1 LQKEEAMDWSVLMA
15 VILVAAY
22 AGYLIGLF
30 VRGTFIE
37 HGGGGGGETPPEPL
51 PRTPSGTLTDFELW
65 ELEVVGRAA
74 ARA

>member
-1 LQKEEAMDWSVLMA
+1 MDWPVLTA
-15 VILVAAY
+15 VTLVGAY
-22 AGYLIGLF
+22 AGYLIGLL

-37 HGGGGGGETPPEPL
+37 HGGGRGGETPTEPL

-65 ELEVVGRAA
+65 ELEEVVGRAP

>member
-1 LQKEEAMDWSVLMA
+1 MDWAVLTAIISVS
-15 VILVAAY
+15 AY
-22 AGYLIGLF
+22 AGYLVGLL

-51 PRTPSGTLTDFELW
+51 PQTPSGTLTDFELW
-65 ELEVVGRAA
+65 ELEVVGRES